1 MTLIRDINN
10 ILQYGKK
17 TTSYKF
23 ATLLGIFDYITEH
36 PTEPPVNNLHFIP
49 IVFIAKQFIS
59 YYYPFSFYNYYQG
72 SLAANKQL
80 KVINYIDQ
88 FKSAVQKEN
97 NISNE
102 LVVKIQTLKEI
113 GIFWINRLYELPD
126 SLPESLLKL
135 LWNIRERILLQPL
148 NYLHNVNG
156 EIIRFFSMINSE
168 IPFNSTYDTHRN
180 QAIKQPTPSMM
191 LWTDL
196 LQNDKTALII
206 DDLTYQELARYRFW
220 ARDVILKAWF
230 NYSLEGEKK
239 RSNAPNINIQLY
251 RLLGYVYQDEFSRD
265 PALISQYRSL
275 YSKMGSLKCIYSGNS
290 FKSEDYF
297 HLDHLLPWVYY
308 PINRFWNLYPCEPS
322 INVKKSNSLPD
333 WTPLLEKNIREHL
346 ILCLS
351 NKENPLIENDLS
363 YYYLIMHKN
372 RDFDLINR
380 DVVQIEEEL
389 ITYLKQEREKL
400 LEIIPGQLF
409 KYNLNENHNQ

>member
-80 KVINYIDQ
+80 KIINYIDQ

-102 LVVKIQTLKEI
+102 LVVKIQTLKES

-168 IPFNSTYDTHRN
+168 VPFNLPYDTHRV
-180 QAIKQPTPSMM
+180 QATKQTLPPTMT
-191 LWTDL
+191 WGEL
-196 LQNDKTALII
+196 LQVDKTALII

-230 NYSLEGEKK
+230 NYSLEGEKR
-239 RSNAPNINIQLY
+239 RSNAPNIDIQLY
-251 RLLGYVYQDEFSRD
+251 KLLGYVYFDESSRD
-265 PALISQYRSL
+265 PTLISQYRNL
-275 YSKMGSLKCIYSGNS
+275 YSEIGALICIYSSNL
-290 FKSEDYF
+290 FQPVDYF
-297 HLDHLLPWVYY
+297 HLDHLLPWTYY
-308 PINRFWNLYPCEPS
+308 PMNRFWNLYPCEPF
-322 INVKKSNSLPD
+322 INLKKSNLIPE
-333 WTPLLEKNIREHL
+333 WTQVLEKNIRKH
-346 ILCLS
+346 IKLCLL
-351 NKENPLIENDLS
+351 NKEHPLIENDLH
-363 YYYLIMHKN
+363 YYYIIMQKNKEFDVKN
-372 RDFDLINR
+372 REIA
-380 DVVQIEEEL
+380 QIEEEMIL
-389 ITYLKQEREKL
+389 FLKQERENL
-400 LEIIPGQLF
+400 LTIIPGHKF
-409 KYNLNENHNQ
+409 KYASEDMV